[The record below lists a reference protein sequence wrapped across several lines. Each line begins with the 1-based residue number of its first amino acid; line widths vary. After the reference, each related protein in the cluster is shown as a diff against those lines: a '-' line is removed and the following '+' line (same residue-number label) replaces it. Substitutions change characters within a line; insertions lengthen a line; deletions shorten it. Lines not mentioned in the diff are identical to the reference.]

1 MKDNYFVTPLS
12 IDVDLKSS
20 LLSVH
25 AGERIKERYR
35 ENMQEFHRS
44 LVNTDQYLVFREIR
58 KRVCCG
64 CWRIDCTPDLKHFHS
79 LQIENSLDIIEYPNL
94 KLVDIVT

>member
-20 LLSVH
+20 LLSVY
-25 AGERIKERYR
+25 ASERIKERYR

-64 CWRIDCTPDLKHFHS
+64 C
-79 LQIENSLDIIEYPNL
+79 
-94 KLVDIVT
+94 